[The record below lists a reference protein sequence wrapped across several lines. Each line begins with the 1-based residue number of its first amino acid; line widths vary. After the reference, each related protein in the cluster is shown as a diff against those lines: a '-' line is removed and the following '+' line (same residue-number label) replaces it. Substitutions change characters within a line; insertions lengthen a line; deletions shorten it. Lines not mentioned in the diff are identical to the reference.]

1 MCPTWTCQSAWFWF
15 CWTEQTSR
23 PHRCRFEF
31 IRSLQRGLQEYIYQ
45 PERCISGFKKSVS
58 HHSNE
63 EMTCLNLDLSPKC
76 CKQWKQEQEPVH
88 KASLDLKTYRFQGPA
103 VETRFRSLYQC
114 DLLICSLD
122 ACVYSKWTYK
132 GSESLK
138 SCSCIRQPRLL
149 SRMCESVEPT
159 VKLWRKKLLIRR
171 FHFLLFISPSS
182 DGRTEKFSHRSLEFS
197 QESENV

>member
-23 PHRCRFEF
+23 PRRCRFEF

-63 EMTCLNLDLSPKC
+63 EITCLNLDLSPKC

-88 KASLDLKTYRFQGPA
+88 KASLDLKTYRLKVLQWRRGSGASTSVTYSSVVLMRAFTQSEHIKEVKAWNLARASDNPVCW
-103 VETRFRSLYQC
+103 VE
-114 DLLICSLD
+114 
-122 ACVYSKWTYK
+122 CVKV
-132 GSESLK
+132 
-138 SCSCIRQPRLL
+138 L
-149 SRMCESVEPT
+149 SRLWNCEERNCRSGGF
-159 VKLWRKKLLIRR
+159 I
-171 FHFLLFISPSS
+171 FSFL
-182 DGRTEKFSHRSLEFS
+182 
-197 QESENV
+197 